1 MQEIIIDSNLS
12 DKLEELSSQAILCD
26 PDGRVL
32 GFFSPIPDR
41 PRVKELQLEPLLSI
55 AEIEE
60 LRKVKHG
67 KPLSEILERLGV
79 Q

>member
-1 MQEIIIDSNLS
+1 MKEILIDSNLS
-12 DKLEELSSQAILCD
+12 DKLGELSCQALLCD
-26 PDGRVL
+26 SDGRAL

-41 PRVKELQLEPLLSI
+41 PRVKELQLEPPLSI

-60 LRKVKHG
+60 LRKVKQG

>member
-1 MQEIIIDSNLS
+1 MQEIVVEPDLS
-12 DKLEELSSQAILCD
+12 EKLSRLSSQVIVCD
-26 PDGRVL
+26 SDGRAL

-41 PRVKELQLEPLLSI
+41 PRVDELQLEPILSI

>member
-1 MQEIIIDSNLS
+1 MQEIIVEPTLS
-12 DKLEELSSQAILCD
+12 DRLGELSSQVILCD
-26 PDGRVL
+26 SEGHAL

-41 PRVKELQLEPLLSI
+41 PRVDELQLEPPLSI

>member
-1 MQEIIIDSNLS
+1 MP
-12 DKLEELSSQAILCD
+12 DK
-26 PDGRVL
+26 
-32 GFFSPIPDR
+32 
-41 PRVKELQLEPLLSI
+41 PRVEDLQLEPLLSI